1 MSGAL
6 ILTGAPGS
14 GKSSVLD
21 ALTTLL
27 EIERVHFGA
36 VESEQLA
43 RGYPWLLAS
52 EWVPQL
58 AAVVAL
64 QKVVGRDT
72 FLVVATTEDRDQL
85 LAVVNAVDAE
95 PVLVVCL
102 AASTDI
108 AAERVAARE
117 PDSWPGKARRPSE
130 ALDHARTLA
139 QQIPA
144 IPGLDLVISTVDRA
158 AADVAAEIRQALWDH
173 GILAPHAEVPVPCRS
188 RTKSVKPTSVD
199 QAGSG

>member
-72 FLVVATTEDRDQL
+72 FLVVATTEVRDQL

-117 PDSWPGKARRPSE
+117 PDSWPGKA
-130 ALDHARTLA
+130 ALVDHARTLA

-173 GILAPHAEVPVPCRS
+173 GILAPHAEVPVPRRS

-199 QAGSG
+199 QTGSG

>member
-1 MSGAL
+1 MRQAGRQNGEMSGAL

-27 EIERVHFGA
+27 EIEQVRFGA

-85 LAVVNAVDAE
+85 LAVVNAVDAQ

-117 PDSWPGKARRPSE
+117 PDSWPGKA
-130 ALDHARTLA
+130 ALVDHARTLA

-173 GILAPHAEVPVPCRS
+173 GILAPHARGPG
-188 RTKSVKPTSVD
+188 
-199 QAGSG
+199 AA

>member
-1 MSGAL
+1 MDWTRAPASSPATRSRGTRQWSNVEPRAAALLAGRAKRKRGAL

-21 ALTTLL
+21 ALSTLL
-27 EIERVHFGA
+27 EIERVRFGA

-43 RGYPWLLAS
+43 RGYTWLLAS

-64 QKVVGRDT
+64 QKEVGRDT

-85 LAVVNAVDAE
+85 LAVVNAMDAQ

-102 AASTDI
+102 AASPNI

-117 PDSWPGKARRPSE
+117 PDSWPGKA
-130 ALDHARTLA
+130 ALVDHARTLA
-139 QQIPA
+139 QHIPA

-158 AADVAAEIRQALWDH
+158 AADVAA
-173 GILAPHAEVPVPCRS
+173 
-188 RTKSVKPTSVD
+188 
-199 QAGSG
+199 